1 MSRLIFINVATPQF
15 FISEMAKSKT
25 GFAEPDSPVIIVSE
39 LTKQTV
45 WNAIDVYINE
55 EDDGYWVK
63 LYHVSATLE
72 IEDLDKIIDRKIQ
85 KSRELQKEE

>member
-1 MSRLIFINVATPQF
+1 
-15 FISEMAKSKT
+15 MAKSKT